1 MSLGPTQ
8 APSPTR
14 PPPPPPTGA
23 RGVAYRIVHLPTP
36 NAFLNLGITAF
47 VVFLLARWLT
57 GREYE
62 AYLISTVYSIL
73 YLGLLLWATPQVAR
87 E

>member
-1 MSLGPTQ
+1 MSMGPAQTP
-8 APSPTR
+8 AIR
-14 PPPPPPTGA
+14 PPPPTGA

-47 VVFLLARWLT
+47 VVFLVARWLT

-62 AYLISTVYSIL
+62 AYLISTVYSII
-73 YLGLLLWATPQVAR
+73 YLALLLWATPQIVR